1 VRFVRC
7 NDVEDL
13 KRKFDASVCGVAVEA
28 VQGEGGINP
37 VAREFIQA
45 ARVLTKQSGAL
56 LLSDEIQSGL
66 GRTGRPFAYQHYRV
80 KPDIVTV
87 AKPLANGLPLGAILT
102 TSEVATAFHPGMH
115 GTTFGGGPLACAVA
129 VAVLDTMEREDLLAH
144 VNEVGDYFKRR
155 LVELAARH
163 ECVRDVRGLGLMLG
177 LELDDAT
184 RAKAVLQGLLERGI
198 IINRTHDVV
207 LRFLPPYIITR
218 KHVDT
223 VVDTLDELLAST
235 APSAKT
241 GRKGGTPAASAAP
254 AAAKSAPRR
263 KS

>member
-1 VRFVRC
+1 
-7 NDVEDL
+7 
-13 KRKFDASVCGVAVEA
+13 
-28 VQGEGGINP
+28 
-37 VAREFIQA
+37 
-45 ARVLTKQSGAL
+45 
-56 LLSDEIQSGL
+56 
-66 GRTGRPFAYQHYRV
+66 V

-102 TSEVATAFHPGMH
+102 TNEVATAFHPGMH

-129 VAVLDTMEREDLLAH
+129 VAVLDTMEREGLLAH
-144 VNEVGDYFKRR
+144 VNDVGDYFKRR

-177 LELDDAT
+177 LELDDAA

-207 LRFLPPYIITR
+207 LRFLPPFIITR

-223 VVDTLDELLAST
+223 VVDALDELLAAT
-235 APSAKT
+235 
-241 GRKGGTPAASAAP
+241 AAP
-254 AAAKSAPRR
+254 AAAKPASRR
-263 KS
+263 TS